1 MNKNL
6 ANLKNSSNTFEV
18 TDNRVA
24 IVIKSSFVV
33 LASES
38 KWKPEIYNLNKVNW
52 LQ

>member
-1 MNKNL
+1 MIFLPKKKRIYKIKNEQNL

-38 KWKPEIYNLNKVNW
+38 K
-52 LQ
+52 